1 MTNSDRST
9 ADFSFGAESD
19 ATRLVH
25 LRKKFM
31 VWTVAIASSL
41 TTTGAVSLRPSAVWA
56 QEEPAAT
63 ERKQAEAKQAEVNQ
77 AEVNQ
82 AEVKQAEVKTEEKKG
97 GFDKDAFS
105 RFLASKEFDQAA
117 EMLDAA
123 IANAPHDSQYD
134 RLNMTLAAN
143 QLRSDPETAYQ
154 RLSRLSESLI
164 TRDNL
169 DMSSMVSLS
178 TAVMYLAQNKASSF
192 DEKLAWVDRSLERIG
207 QSNSTG
213 AQMAVRSI
221 LTTKCR
227 LLLSD
232 NRHEQAK
239 TIMDKY
245 LDAARQS
252 IDLEQPSTIQDFIT
266 FVSTYSSAL
275 NARYPEAV
283 AAVFNEAN
291 QFALARLESDQAGV
305 SEYISY
311 YNLNSSR
318 ASMLS
323 YSAPREAA
331 LLLDGLSEQLKAMLD
346 RMEESEAKKLSRY
359 EGLIASSRSRIESAL
374 AREELIGTVAPALDA
389 AHFIGM
395 EAVSMDDL
403 KGKVVLLDFWAVWC
417 GPCIATFPHLTHWHE
432 KYSDKGLKI
441 IGVTKFY
448 GYAWDEEAGRA
459 SKPKTPPEADVEL
472 AMLESFRESY
482 DLHHGFAVIPKESDY
497 FKAFEVTGIPQAVLL
512 DKEGKI
518 RLIRVGSGE
527 ANALALE
534 QEIETLLGSE

>member
-1 MTNSDRST
+1 MTNSDRSPT
-9 ADFSFGAESD
+9 EFSCGPESES
-19 ATRLVH
+19 TTLIR

-31 VWTVAIASSL
+31 VWSVAIASSL
-41 TTTGAVSLRPSAVWA
+41 TTSGAVSLRPSAAWA
-56 QEEPAAT
+56 QEEPAAS
-63 ERKQAEAKQAEVNQ
+63 EQKQAQD
-77 AEVNQ
+77 
-82 AEVKQAEVKTEEKKG
+82 KTENATG
-97 GFDKDAFS
+97 GFDRDAFTKM
-105 RFLASKEFDQAA
+105 LTSKEFDLAA

-123 IANAPHDSQYD
+123 MANSPHDSQYD
-134 RLNMTLAAN
+134 RLNLTLAAN
-143 QLRSDPETAYQ
+143 QLRSNPETAYQ
-154 RLSRLSESLI
+154 RLSKLSESLL
-164 TRDNL
+164 TRDKF

-192 DEKLAWVDRSLERIG
+192 DEKLAWIDRSLVKIE

-227 LLLSD
+227 LLVSD

-239 TIMDKY
+239 DIMDKY

-252 IDLEQPSTIQDFIT
+252 IDLEQPLTIQDFIAI
-266 FVSTYSSAL
+266 VNTYSSAL
-275 NARYPEAV
+275 SARYPEAV
-283 AAVFNEAN
+283 ASVFDEAN
-291 QFALARLESDQAGV
+291 QLALARLENVEAGV
-305 SEYISY
+305 AEFTNY

-331 LLLDGLSEQLKAMLD
+331 KLLDGISEQLSDMRD
-346 RMEESEAKKLSRY
+346 RVDEDDAKKLSRY
-359 EGLIASSRSRIESAL
+359 EGLIASSRVRIKSAL

-389 AHFIGM
+389 EHFIGM
-395 EAVSMDDL
+395 HAVSMDDL

-417 GPCIATFPHLTHWHE
+417 GPCIATFPHLTQWHD
-432 KYSDKGLKI
+432 KYSVKGLKI

-472 AMLESFRESY
+472 AMLARFRESY
-482 DLHHGFAVIPKESDY
+482 DLHHGFAVLPKSSDY

-534 QEIETLLGSE
+534 KEIEVLLGSD